1 MHQDNILVTK
11 SSHQSAYLLNMPT
24 SRHDASNRADSYHIK
39 SNYLTCLACV
49 AVISLCH
56 GCSQPYL
63 KRNTQN
69 ANIITTPLV
78 HPFNQKR
85 PQSASKTPATQAN
98 TIDSSGTSSGRI
110 DSTVQ
115 EVYIKIIAPTG
126 SLASFSLKSTN
137 DLYPIME
144 LINKSNKVVA
154 RNSSFD
160 ESSSEIGLF
169 SISNSQDDLFLRV
182 RSQIPGKTG
191 TFEITAI
198 LASRLTLKN
207 NVLQLTNIER
217 SKHGLQPLSYSH
229 TLEKSAQMHAED
241 LSSSKTLSHIG
252 SNGSRPIERI
262 KEAGYKAAWH
272 KNTDG
277 SLTYPSPEN
286 VASGYSSADKVV
298 RGWMNSPGH
307 RDAILSPYAK
317 ELGVG
322 IEVDDSSGITYWV
335 QNFGIPWSEGDTR
348 YF

>member
-1 MHQDNILVTK
+1 MCEPPNQITPAHT
-11 SSHQSAYLLNMPT
+11 LNMP
-24 SRHDASNRADSYHIK
+24 K
-39 SNYLTCLACV
+39 SKQNTRNWIDIYYPRSKYFTYLAY
-49 AVISLCH
+49 AAAISLCN
-56 GCSQPYL
+56 GCSHQHL
-63 KRNTQN
+63 KRNTLNPN
-69 ANIITTPLV
+69 AISAPLA

-85 PQSASKTPATQAN
+85 QQSASNAPATQAK
-98 TIDSSGTSSGRI
+98 TIDSSGTHSGRI
-110 DSTVQ
+110 DSRVN
-115 EVYIKIIAPTG
+115 EVYIKIVAPAG
-126 SLASFSLKSTN
+126 SLASFSLRSTN
-137 DLYPIME
+137 NLYPIME

-154 RNSSFD
+154 RNSSFNK
-160 ESSSEIGLF
+160 SASEIALF
-169 SISNSQDDLFLRV
+169 SIGHSQDNLFLRI

-191 TFEITAI
+191 SFEVTAI
-198 LASRLTLKN
+198 LTSRLKLKH
-207 NVLQLTNIER
+207 NVLQLTNLER
-217 SKHGLQPLSYSH
+217 SKHGLQPLRHSH

-241 LSSSKTLSHIG
+241 LSISKTLSHIG

-262 KEAGYKAAWH
+262 KEVGYKAAWH

-322 IEVDDSSGITYWV
+322 FEVDRSSGITYWV
-335 QNFGIPWSEGDTR
+335 QNFGIPWSEGDRR